1 VSFDP
6 EALRAAL
13 FKRLRPERLLDSV
26 DLSSLGPRIDLL
38 CLGKPAEAY
47 AQAIRQL
54 LGPRI
59 QREIVVGL
67 HAGHPIPNEQ
77 SFASGEAL
85 IRFVREIEPD
95 TDLLCFI
102 AGGGSALAECPRT
115 PFDKARIIERTRE
128 LIERGAPITELNAE
142 RARMSRIKN
151 GGLLDGCRARRVMT
165 LVLVDVPSDDPAL
178 VASGPTIDGKSEV
191 VRIAGYPEL
200 ARIAAELVPGARIHE
215 PAFDEPLET
224 AIERHLALLGDAPLI
239 SGGELTTPNRR
250 GGRGGRNTEFVI
262 RLAHRLRRERWRVMS
277 LATDGCDG
285 NSDSAGGWIDSEALR
300 GIDITPWLERS
311 DTADLLAERGTLF
324 PRAATQTNLMDLH
337 IVARRL

>member
-1 VSFDP
+1 MSFDP
-6 EALRAAL
+6 DALRTAL
-13 FKRLRPERLLDSV
+13 FQRLRPERLLDSL
-26 DLSSLGPRIDLL
+26 DLSSLGARIALL

-47 AQAIRQL
+47 ARALRSR
-54 LGPRI
+54 LGRRI

-67 HAGHPIPNEQ
+67 HAGHPIPNDE
-77 SFASGEAL
+77 SFAAGEAL
-85 IRFVREIEPD
+85 IQFVGEIEPD

-102 AGGGSALAECPRT
+102 GGGGSALAESPRA
-115 PFDKARIIERTRE
+115 PFDKQQIIERTRE
-128 LIERGAPITELNAE
+128 LIDSGAPIAELNAE

-178 VASGPTIDGKSEV
+178 VASGPTIDGRSEV
-191 VRIAGYPEL
+191 VRVAGYPEL
-200 ARIAAELVPGARIHE
+200 ARFAAELLPGARIHE

-224 AIERHLALLGDAPLI
+224 AIERLVSLLGDAPLI
-239 SGGELTTPNRR
+239 SGGELTTPMCG

-262 RLAHRLRRERWRVMS
+262 RLANRLRHEPWRVMS

-285 NSDSAGGWIDSEALR
+285 NSDSAGGWIDSEALQ
-300 GIDITPWLERS
+300 GIDITSWLERGDS
-311 DTADLLAERGTLF
+311 GGLLAERGTLF
-324 PRAATQTNLMDLH
+324 PQAATETNLMDLH